1 MKADAWGRL
10 SGSIFQ
16 VNFLKNRWAVIYIMH
31 NGWFNFFRFLNA
43 VPFPPAARLV
53 VRKPLCFFGGIG
65 LVLFCLR
72 FFSAPLLFSEV
83 RSPPAG
89 RRENPSAGVR
99 ALLWARNIACA
110 CLRDDLCR
118 GVFLFSFFSHFGFLL
133 ERVCCIRELSTF
145 NGD

>member
-1 MKADAWGRL
+1 
-10 SGSIFQ
+10 
-16 VNFLKNRWAVIYIMH
+16 MH

-89 RRENPSAGVR
+89 RREESKRRSACPPLG
-99 ALLWARNIACA
+99 
-110 CLRDDLCR
+110 
-118 GVFLFSFFSHFGFLL
+118 SKYS
-133 ERVCCIRELSTF
+133 VCMPPR
-145 NGD
+145 